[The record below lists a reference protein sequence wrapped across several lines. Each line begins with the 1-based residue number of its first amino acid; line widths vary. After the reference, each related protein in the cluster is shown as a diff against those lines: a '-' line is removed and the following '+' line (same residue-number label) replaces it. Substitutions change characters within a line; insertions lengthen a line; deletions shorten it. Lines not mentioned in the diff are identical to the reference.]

1 MVSVRSCTSVSFT
14 LFGSARSSRG
24 SSALRRSTVSMTLAP
39 GWRCT
44 SMMTAGVPWYQP
56 PTRAFSRPSRH
67 VATSLRRTGA
77 RVAVGDDDLAIG
89 LGGGD
94 LVVGGDGVA
103 LMRAVERALGPGDV
117 GRRDGAVEIRH
128 AEPVGGEPRHVGLD
142 AHGRADAAL
151 DRHVADAGHRRQ
163 ALGDE
168 RVGEVAQVAHRDDV
182 GGQRQRDDGRVG
194 RVHLRVGRRIGQV
207 ARQRRAGGVDRRLH
221 VLRGGVDVAP
231 EVELQRDL
239 AEPVGA
245 RRGHGR
251 QRRDLPELA
260 LQRGGD
266 QRRHGLRVGA
276 RQLRRDLDGRE
287 VDLRQRRDGQPEI
300 AERSRR

>member
-14 LFGSARSSRG
+14 LLGSARSSRG

-56 PTRAFSRPSRH
+56 PTRAFSRPSSTRRH
-67 VATSLRRTGA
+67 VLEAHGRG
-77 RVAVGDDDLAIG
+77 VAEGDDDLAIG
-89 LGGGD
+89 LGRGD

-103 LMRAVERALGPGDV
+103 LVRAVERTLRAGDV
-117 GRRDGAVEIRH
+117 GRRNGAVEVGDRQ
-128 AEPVGGEPRHVGLD
+128 PVGGEASHVGLD
-142 AHGRADAAL
+142 AHGRANAAL
-151 DRHVADAGHRRQ
+151 DRNMADAGHRRQ

-168 RVGEVAQVAHRDDV
+168 RIGEVAQVAHRDDV
-182 GGQRQRDDGRVG
+182 GCERQGDDGRVG
-194 RVHLRVGRRIGQV
+194 RVHLGVGRRVRQV
-207 ARQRRAGGVDRRLH
+207 ARQRRAGRVDRRLH
-221 VLRGGVDVAP
+221 VLRRGIDVAP
-231 EVELQRDL
+231 EIELQRDL
-239 AEPVGA
+239 AEPVRA

-266 QRRHGLRVGA
+266 QRRHGLRIGA
-276 RQLRRDLDGRE
+276 G
-287 VDLRQRRDGQPEI
+287 
-300 AERSRR
+300 